1 VPTELTRWRTV
12 GFLSVGS
19 VLDLLGQSSYC
30 GSLARASAGELQF
43 HLLVPLALAF
53 TSLLL
58 IGLMEM
64 LPDRRLA
71 FLAIGAMAL
80 ACGIVC
86 CTAIKM

>member
-1 VPTELTRWRTV
+1 VSFDST
-12 GFLSVGS
+12 F
-19 VLDLLGQSSYC
+19 
-30 GSLARASAGELQF
+30 
-43 HLLVPLALAF
+43 LVPLALAF

-71 FLAIGAMAL
+71 VLAIGAMAL

-86 CTAIKM
+86 YTVIKM